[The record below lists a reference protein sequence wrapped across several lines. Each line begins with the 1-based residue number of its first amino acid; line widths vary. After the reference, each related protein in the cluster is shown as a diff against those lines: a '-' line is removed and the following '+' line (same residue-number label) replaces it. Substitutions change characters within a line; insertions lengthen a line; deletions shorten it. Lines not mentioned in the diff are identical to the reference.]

1 MEYQYK
7 VYKVKTS
14 YLTFGEYGKPILTDL
29 FDSNDLKG
37 WELFNILPVKI
48 EVYGESDVILYHFRK
63 PIKKDGQY
71 E

>member
-14 YLTFGEYGKPILTDL
+14 YLSIGEYGKPILTNL

-37 WELFNILPVKI
+37 WELFNILPV
-48 EVYGESDVILYHFRK
+48 EVYNDSDVILYHFRK